1 MLEGRF
7 VKVFSIGELKFFATS
22 MPNQGK
28 WNEKEDKGSANST
41 CVSNKFLW
49 ILFK

>member
-7 VKVFSIGELKFFATS
+7 VKVLTISEFKVFVSS

-28 WNEKEDKGSANST
+28 WNEKEDKGPANSS
-41 CVSNKFLW
+41 CVRNKFLW
-49 ILFK
+49 ILLK